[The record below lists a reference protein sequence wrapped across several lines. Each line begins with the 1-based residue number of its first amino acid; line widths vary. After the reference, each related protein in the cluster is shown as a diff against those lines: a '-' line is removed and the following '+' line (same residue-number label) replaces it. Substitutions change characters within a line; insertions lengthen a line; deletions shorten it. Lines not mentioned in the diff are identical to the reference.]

1 MRTDNN
7 RVPPSP
13 LAPPSPSAPPP
24 VPMPRPGDGAPL
36 HKHDG
41 IALSETTRPPQPGN
55 QPASPPSAGQPDRQ
69 PPTTPNKPV
78 SMPRPSDGAVRHDG
92 GHDIVT
98 LAVPLPL

>member
-1 MRTDNN
+1 MHTDNN
-7 RVPPSP
+7 HVPT
-13 LAPPSPSAPPP
+13 SPSAHAPP
-24 VPMPRPGDGAPL
+24 VPMPRPSDGAPL

-41 IALSETTRPPQPGN
+41 ITMSSTQPPQPSN

-69 PPTTPNKPV
+69 PPTAPNKPV

-98 LAVPLPL
+98 LSR